1 MDKINGKWSSR
12 RMKNKGEILASIL
25 KNFKDCYFFLHNTRE
40 FNIVGDIMNE
50 GFIFESQLAHSTDR
64 VNPNESI
71 EVSYFFF
78 QRKDY
83 GNYTIII
90 AIPKTIYDNYTIVS
104 NKKDADI
111 EEVLTVT
118 DPYWGDNDELI
129 YTLSPKHILGYF
141 NIKTSEF
148 YQNRN
153 WDPFFSNCQVYPS
166 GKKTGKSL
174 RKK

>member
-1 MDKINGKWSSR
+1 
-12 RMKNKGEILASIL
+12 MKNKGEILASIL
-25 KNFKDCYFFLHNTRE
+25 KNFKDCYFFLHNTRDFE
-40 FNIVGDIMNE
+40 VVENIMNE

-71 EVSYFFF
+71 EVTYFLF

-83 GNYTIII
+83 GSYTIII
-90 AIPKTIYDNYTIVS
+90 AIPKDIYEIYTGVS
-104 NKKDADI
+104 NNKDIDI
-111 EEVLTVT
+111 EEVMTIT
-118 DPYWGDNDELI
+118 NPYFGDNDELI

-153 WDPFFSNCQVYPS
+153 WDPFYNTYHSKFG
-166 GKKTGKSL
+166 GKKISEFQ
-174 RKK
+174 